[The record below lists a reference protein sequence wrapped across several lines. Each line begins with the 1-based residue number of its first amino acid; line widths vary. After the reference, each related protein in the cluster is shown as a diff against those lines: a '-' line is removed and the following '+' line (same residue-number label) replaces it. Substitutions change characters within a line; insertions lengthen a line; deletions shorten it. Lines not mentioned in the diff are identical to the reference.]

1 MDYSPTVLEVVP
13 QIALVVAAY
22 LCGSI
27 NPAILIARARG
38 IDIRAEGSGNPG
50 ATNAERVLGK
60 KTGRLIMAL
69 DLAKG
74 LVPSLAALLWLGLES
89 PYTAATACAATLGHV
104 LPIWHGFRGGKGAA
118 TAGGALIG
126 TIPVAGVSALVAYVV
141 VRKTTGYSSL
151 GSLGGALVGCG
162 VAVAWTSASPVPSAM
177 AGGIFAI
184 VVLRHASNIVRL
196 VRGEEP
202 KT

>member
-1 MDYSPTVLEVVP
+1 VP
-13 QIALVVAAY
+13 LLAASIALVVAAY
-22 LCGSI
+22 LVGSI

-69 DLAKG
+69 DLSKG
-74 LVPSLAALLWLGLES
+74 LVPSLIATLWLGIES

-104 LPIWHGFRGGKGAA
+104 LPIWHRFRGGKGAA

-126 TIPVAGVSALVAYVV
+126 TVPVAGLSALAAYVLL
-141 VRKTTGYSSL
+141 RKTTGYSSL
-151 GSLGGALVGCG
+151 GSLGGAFAGA
-162 VAVAWTSASPVPSAM
+162 AVAIAWTHASPVPSAM
-177 AGGIFAI
+177 AGGIFTI
-184 VVLRHASNIVRL
+184 VVLRHLSNIRRL
-196 VRGEEP
+196 FRGEEP
-202 KT
+202 RT